1 MCSEF
6 CTEWPSALDSD
17 DKCMKYVPIQIQS
30 KEFVS
35 AGPSLRN
42 PDARIVTLKV
52 SFVKRV
58 FVSCAVIVLVHTIT
72 IHFSFYLCNLHIKH

>member
-1 MCSEF
+1 MRRLNERKIGKYFPCLICPEF

-17 DKCMKYVPIQIQS
+17 EKCMKHFPIQVQS

-35 AGPSLRN
+35 AGLSLRN

-52 SFVKRV
+52 HL
-58 FVSCAVIVLVHTIT
+58 AVLI
-72 IHFSFYLCNLHIKH
+72 IK